1 MSKKVIAIVNFK
13 GGVGKSTHA
22 SMLQTVLNNSIV
34 VNLDEQNAERV
45 NAGKTVN
52 VLDYLEEAGSISNI
66 LDIVLEES
74 DIAILDTPGSLT
86 NELAEII
93 NRVDYFIVP
102 FRDDLNDI
110 IYTVD
115 TLDTIFTSGV
125 ITKKEKSKVLLLLN
139 GFTDEPQEA
148 IDEILNEMKTRD
160 GLQNTIEFQFTTFKY
175 SKAIKTIKKTKKSI
189 KELMKENYLAYRIVD
204 KNFEDLHK
212 IIKNFIEYKD

>member
-1 MSKKVIAIVNFK
+1 MTKKIIAIANFK

-22 SMLQTVLNNSIV
+22 SMLQTVMKNSIV
-34 VNLDEQNAERV
+34 VNLDEQNAERI

-74 DIAILDTPGSLT
+74 DIVILDTPGSLT
-86 NELAEII
+86 NEFAEVI

-125 ITKKEKSKVLLLLN
+125 IDRKEKSEVLLLLN
-139 GFTDEPQEA
+139 GYTDEPQEA
-148 IDEILNEMKTRD
+148 INEILEEMKTRN
-160 GLQNTIEFQFTTFKY
+160 GLIEAINFSFTTFKY
-175 SKAIKTIKKTKKSI
+175 SKAIKTIKKTKKNI

-204 KNFEDLHK
+204 KNFEELHSD
-212 IIKNFIEYKD
+212 IKNFIAYKD